1 MSFILRQ
8 VFKQG
13 GTQNRI
19 LGDRYEVIKKEEQPE
34 KFKEALG
41 VTDHH
46 PDSKKKIFAVMFHDN
61 NGHQHTYPLYEGHRY
76 YVMTESG
83 STFEQIKK

>member
-19 LGDRYEVIKKEEQPE
+19 LGDRYEVIKKEEQP
-34 KFKEALG
+34 
-41 VTDHH
+41 
-46 PDSKKKIFAVMFHDN
+46 
-61 NGHQHTYPLYEGHRY
+61 
-76 YVMTESG
+76 
-83 STFEQIKK
+83 